1 MSSTDVNKTIKVLGP
16 LIKQPKIEARILS
29 RPPIKFLRDIFE
41 SVIKT
46 TGFMKGLFKK
56 EDINDEALKS
66 RDKKRD
72 MFIKVIT
79 LLELMTKK
87 ELGIKAD
94 KILQGQEAD
103 KTNLMLQ
110 IIGKFAG
117 KPGIGESSKKYV
129 KVTLEK
135 LNSQQPGSAERK
147 TRSNK
152 NVEQKQSKP
161 PTTEKP
167 AKKIS
172 SNETSKES
180 PRKPKIN
187 ARPTSARRRPE
198 PQREVSDISKDEVEI
213 DNDESQ
219 EVEHVQED
227 HRNSRSRNSRS
238 HSRSMNNSM
247 SEGNNTNL
255 RPGTARGV
263 SHNGNRPSTA
273 KNINEQF
280 LVETAITPSNDNAQ
294 NQILNLETDGGHGVL
309 VNNML

>member
-1 MSSTDVNKTIKVLGP
+1 
-16 LIKQPKIEARILS
+16 
-29 RPPIKFLRDIFE
+29 
-41 SVIKT
+41 
-46 TGFMKGLFKK
+46 MKGLFKK

-147 TRSNK
+147 TRSTK
-152 NVEQKQSKP
+152 NQEQKQSKP
-161 PTTEKP
+161 PATEKP

-198 PQREVSDISKDEVEI
+198 PQIQREISDISKDEVEV

-219 EVEHVQED
+219 ELERVQDE
-227 HRNSRSRNSRS
+227 RRSSRNSRS

-255 RPGTARGV
+255 RPG
-263 SHNGNRPSTA
+263 
-273 KNINEQF
+273 
-280 LVETAITPSNDNAQ
+280 
-294 NQILNLETDGGHGVL
+294 
-309 VNNML
+309 